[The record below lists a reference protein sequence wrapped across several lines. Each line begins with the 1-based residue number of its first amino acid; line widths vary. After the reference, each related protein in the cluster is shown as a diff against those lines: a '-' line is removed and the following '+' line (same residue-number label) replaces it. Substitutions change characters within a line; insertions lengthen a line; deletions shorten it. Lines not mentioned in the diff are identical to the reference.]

1 MLCEGLGGGPPSSK
15 RCNWLWTI
23 SWYRGER
30 AGGLSNT
37 GIPTERR
44 RQAVTTLAPP
54 SNAGAGVTVQST
66 AHNHGDDQRGDGN
79 TTLIFTELPAFILP
93 PHVQLYTRGL
103 CITLTSVN
111 VYDTK
116 RKP

>member
-54 SNAGAGVTVQST
+54 SNAGAGVTVQRT
-66 AHNHGDDQRGDGN
+66 AHNHGDDHRGDGN